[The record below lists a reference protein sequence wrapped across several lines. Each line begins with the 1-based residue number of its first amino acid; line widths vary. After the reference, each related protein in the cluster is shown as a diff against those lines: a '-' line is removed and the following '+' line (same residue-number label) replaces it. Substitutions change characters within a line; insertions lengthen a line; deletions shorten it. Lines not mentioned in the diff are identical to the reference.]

1 MFNWLFKKFE
11 NRQKYGEQTS
21 EARSTK
27 YEYENWYFT
36 FAGNSQNPKEF
47 WNWYNF
53 P

>member
-11 NRQKYGEQTS
+11 NRQKQGKQSS
-21 EARSTK
+21 EARS

-47 WNWYNF
+47 WN
-53 P
+53 